1 MAVTIGRNSC
11 MDTAMKRLRPLML
24 GGTGS
29 DVGKSMLAAGLCRIF
44 CQDGYRPAPFKAQNM
59 ALNSYATPEGFEI
72 GRAQAVQAESAGV
85 ACHTDMNPVLL
96 KPQSDSTCQVVVD
109 GRPEGCFTSRRLYDP
124 SVRSDLRR
132 RVCDA
137 FSRLSERYN
146 PIVME
151 GAGSIAELN
160 LMDTD
165 IVNMP
170 MAEYAGAAVML
181 VADIDRG
188 GVFASAY
195 GSIMLQPERFR
206 PLIKGIIVNKFRG
219 DLRLF
224 DRGRRMLEDC
234 CGVPVVGVVPFMTDL
249 HIEEEDSVSLERKP
263 KCAREGFVN
272 VAVIRLPHI
281 SNFTDFDALEHSDGI
296 NVYYTTDPSALDGAD
311 LVVIPGTKTT
321 VSDLRWLEESG
332 MADALRSLADGG
344 TLIAGICGG
353 YQMMGYSVEDPD
365 GVEGSPGCVAGL
377 GLLPVTTVM
386 SGDKRTRQIGF
397 AMEADNRHL
406 CGEGYEIHMGLTTL
420 SPGADPLC
428 VLSDGTADGCRRGN
442 CLGTY
447 LHGFLDNPEV
457 IAWLLPESEGKVS
470 DYRRYRQEQYDLL
483 AARLRECLDIKMIYN
498 IMRYD

>member
-1 MAVTIGRNSC
+1 MAA
-11 MDTAMKRLRPLML
+11 DLKRLRPLML

-44 CQDGYRPAPFKAQNM
+44 RQDGYSPAPFKAQNM
-59 ALNSYATPEGFEI
+59 ALNSYATPEGLEI
-72 GRAQAVQAESAGV
+72 GRAQAVQAEAAGV
-85 ACHTDMNPVLL
+85 PCHTDMNPVLL

-109 GRPEGCFTSRRLYDP
+109 GSPQGSYSSMRLYDP
-124 SVRSDLRR
+124 AVRSGLRR
-132 RVCDA
+132 QVCDA
-137 FSRLSERYN
+137 FDRLSARYN

-151 GAGSIAELN
+151 GAGSVAELN
-160 LMDTD
+160 LQDTD

-170 MAEYAGAAVML
+170 MAEYAGAAVVL

-224 DRGRRMLEDC
+224 DRGRRMLEEC
-234 CGVPVVGVVPFMTDL
+234 CGVPVVGVVPYMADI

-263 KCAREGFVN
+263 AAPVRGMIN

-281 SNFTDFDALEHSDGI
+281 SNFTDFDALEHTDGV
-296 NVYYTTDPSALDGAD
+296 NVYYTADPQALKGAD
-311 LVVIPGTKTT
+311 LIVLPGTKTT

-332 MADALRSLADGG
+332 MAGVVRSMAEDGAK
-344 TLIAGICGG
+344 IVGICGG
-353 YQMMGYSVEDPD
+353 YQMMGRTVDDPD
-365 GVEGSPGCVAGL
+365 GVEGSPGCVAGF

-386 SGDKRTRQIGF
+386 SGAKRTRQTCF
-397 AMEADNRHL
+397 AMDADHRHIT
-406 CGEGYEIHMGLTTL
+406 GEGYEIHMGRTSLAE
-420 SPGADPLC
+420 GASPLC

-457 IAWLLPESEGKVS
+457 LAWLIPELEGKVR

-483 AARLRECLDIKMIYN
+483 ASRLRGCLDIDMIYN